1 MLLSHHDHVVQTLAS
16 DGAHQPFRK
25 GILPRALRCGQ
36 DLGDPHVPEAIPETL
51 TVDLVPVS
59 DRVPWRGVFGKRFQD
74 LQGRPGGGRMPGHV
88 EMNHPAPTMGQDY
101 QNEQNPKRRGGHGKE
116 IDRDQ
121 IVHVIVEECLPGLRR
136 RSAISG

>member
-16 DGAHQPFRK
+16 DGAHQSFRK
-25 GILPRALRCGQ
+25 RILPTALRRCR

-74 LQGRPGGGRMPGHV
+74 LQGRPGGGRMLGHV
-88 EMNHPAPTMGQDY
+88 
-101 QNEQNPKRRGGHGKE
+101 
-116 IDRDQ
+116 
-121 IVHVIVEECLPGLRR
+121 
-136 RSAISG
+136 